1 MQHYR
6 RPCATK
12 TATNRRNSE
21 MTNVALTVSALL
33 FALDACGNGT
43 APLSHVRGASDFA
56 RVSGETVSSDLTTM
70 ARHGRR
76 PGPSGKSRLAGVRK
90 GSNLLFVTDYPSNA
104 VMVYNYPPQGSE
116 YLPAYTLYNINGP
129 QGACSDNT
137 GKNVFIVSS
146 KSSQILEFRYG
157 AKKPR
162 LVISDANQ
170 VPVGCAVDVH
180 GNLAVTNIRSLS
192 NGNGSIS
199 VYTAP
204 LSPSSVPTIYSD
216 PTMYR
221 FYFLTYDPQG
231 NIFAD
236 GFTTQKFFGLTK
248 LTGDGTFTDIT
259 TSNTILFPGG
269 VSYDQERN
277 YVTVGDQLASKV
289 YGYSVS
295 GAYAKRKQT
304 TKLRRGFDVV
314 QYYLKSGSRGI
325 IAPDANS
332 YPPATYSYRY
342 PRGGLPIPSKTLVG
356 GPLVMPVGAAVA
368 NP

>member
-1 MQHYR
+1 MQHYG
-6 RPCATK
+6 RPRATK

-21 MTNVALTVSALL
+21 MTKVALIVSALL
-33 FALDACGNGT
+33 FALDACGNGAT
-43 APLSHVRGASDFA
+43 PQSRAGLADDLAP
-56 RVSGETVSSDLTTM
+56 VSGEAVSSDLTTLVPTR
-70 ARHGRR
+70 RHHAPR
-76 PGPSGKSRLAGVRK
+76 GKSRVAGVRN
-90 GSNLLFVTDYPSNA
+90 GSNLLFVTDYRSNA

-116 YLPAYTLYNINGP
+116 YLPAYTLYDISAP

-146 KSSQILEFRYG
+146 KSSQILKFKYG

-162 LVISDANQ
+162 LVINDANQ

-199 VYTAP
+199 VYKAP

-269 VSYDQERN
+269 VSYDQDRN

-295 GAYAKRKQT
+295 GAYAKREQT

-332 YPPATYSYRY
+332 YPPAIYSYRY
-342 PRGGLPIPSKTLVG
+342 PKGGLPIPSKTLVG